1 VKKVVFCVHGAVKR
15 VFLVDRDREV
25 VLIYSKP
32 YKVFAERLVPFYE
45 RQGYRVRMLSLDT
58 REEAEEAR
66 KLLKQCPP

>member
-1 VKKVVFCVHGAVKR
+1 MKKVVFCVHGAVKR

-25 VLIYSKP
+25 ALIYSKP
-32 YKVFAERLVPFYE
+32 YKVFAERLAPFYE
-45 RQGYRVRMLSLDT
+45 GQGFKVRMLSLDT

>member
-1 VKKVVFCVHGAVKR
+1 VKKVVSCVYGAVKR

-32 YKVFAERLVPFYE
+32 YKVFAERLAPFYE
-45 RQGYRVRMLSLDT
+45 RQGYRVRMLSLDV

-66 KLLKQCPP
+66 KLLRQCPP

>member
-1 VKKVVFCVHGAVKR
+1 VKRVVFCVHGAVKR

-32 YKVFAERLVPFYE
+32 YRVFAERLAQFYE
-45 RQGYRVRMLSLDT
+45 RQGYRVRLLSLDV

-66 KLLKQCPP
+66 RLLRLCPP